1 MVHAALASLN
11 SATYL
16 HSQLGRLTACAK
28 YASLT
33 LYLALDNLV
42 DDLLVAKALAKLN
55 SALANRYYDYESVT
69 IIEQNQ
75 AGHVIIVTADLL
87 NGKIWFATYLAG
99 DFSDV
104 VLCLFIFSNGC
115 TPVAKVFFVLGNF
128 TQSITGKMKTR
139 VTHVAIKNLIRVR
152 IKTTK
157 TNLAIGLKKLFIC
170 CLSSFGGF
178 YHFHILQKLFYHF
191 MCFVPCA
198 VDDVPED
205 CEMHK
210 ALLDRGYL
218 GSRVLILFLFLFLN
232 ACLYI

>member
-1 MVHAALASLN
+1 M
-11 SATYL
+11 
-16 HSQLGRLTACAK
+16 
-28 YASLT
+28 
-33 LYLALDNLV
+33 
-42 DDLLVAKALAKLN
+42 
-55 SALANRYYDYESVT
+55 
-69 IIEQNQ
+69 
-75 AGHVIIVTADLL
+75 IIVAVDLL

-104 VLCLFIFSNGC
+104 VLCLFIFPNGC
-115 TPVAKVFFVLGNF
+115 TPVAKVFFVFGHF

-139 VTHVAIKNLIRVR
+139 VTHVTIKNLIRVR

-157 TNLAIGLKKLFIC
+157 TYLAIGLKKLFIC

-218 GSRVLILFLFLFLN
+218 GSRVLVLFLFLFLN